1 MAQSA
6 KSNTLHNTHTNGV
19 ATDITKNQKNK
30 ISTLYGTTWDTIF
43 SKIFQHIYK
52 KLKTLQKCSDTVSF
66 PKALTTDAVNLTTKA
81 FDK

>member
-30 ISTLYGTTWDTIF
+30 ISTLYGTT
-43 SKIFQHIYK
+43 
-52 KLKTLQKCSDTVSF
+52 
-66 PKALTTDAVNLTTKA
+66 
-81 FDK
+81 